1 MQIQTV
7 DYRSENAPRSLAQ
20 SLRETGF
27 AVLTNHPITAARIEA
42 IYASW
47 GAFFASEEKH
57 NYLRDPVRQ
66 DGFFPFKSE
75 HAKDAKEKDLKE
87 FFHVYPWGQLPDE
100 LAQET
105 RQFYGDL
112 VGLGIEL
119 LGWLDSQL
127 PEDIAQK
134 LSQPLQDMM
143 VQSAQSLL
151 RILHY
156 PANIPA
162 GKFAYKRNI
171 HTANKANLAC
181 FTCQRSR
188 YPDQIAAFMF
198 LERILAQ
205 IWRIQPA
212 DIDDRELLVR
222 IFCGNFG
229 NRICLGKTNP

>member
-143 VQSAQSLL
+143 AQSAQSLL
-151 RILHY
+151 GFCITRLSLPMRHLLRFAQPPMKISTLLPCWWPAPSPACRQKIRMVTGMMFRAIL
-156 PANIPA
+156 
-162 GKFAYKRNI
+162 
-171 HTANKANLAC
+171 
-181 FTCQRSR
+181 
-188 YPDQIAAFMF
+188 
-198 LERILAQ
+198 
-205 IWRIQPA
+205 
-212 DIDDRELLVR
+212 V
-222 IFCGNFG
+222 
-229 NRICLGKTNP
+229 